1 MLEPGAL
8 DDLVQALRERGH
20 RVVGPTVRDGAIVYD
35 ELESA
40 DDLPRGITDVQE
52 PGGYRL
58 ADRDDDARFAYA
70 SSPHSWKQFLFPAST
85 RLFRSRRTAD
95 GIAFEQPEPPVRPFA
110 FVGVRP
116 CDLQAIAVQDRVF
129 LEGPH
134 VDRDYASRRRG
145 AFVVAVECGSPAATC
160 FCTSFGTG
168 PAAEGAFDLALTE
181 LFDGGHRFLVRSGSE
196 QGAAVLAALPSR
208 PAADADLREA
218 ADVVR
223 HAAEAMQRSVD
234 TTDLQGLLE
243 RSRESSR
250 WDDVAARCLTCANCT
265 LVCPTCFCSS
275 AEDVTSLDG
284 SESERVRRWD
294 TCFSIDHSYI
304 HGGAVRP
311 SGRARYRQWLTHK
324 FGTWIDQFGT
334 SGCVGCG
341 RCIAWCPVGIDVTDE
356 LAALRAA
363 EEVSHADH

>member
-1 MLEPGAL
+1 MGPM
-8 DDLVQALRERGH
+8 VRG
-20 RVVGPTVRDGAIVYD
+20 GAIVYD

-40 DDLPRGITDVQE
+40 DDLPRGVTDVQE

-58 ADRDDDARFAYA
+58 AGRDDDARFAYA

-85 RLFRSRRTAD
+85 RLFRSHRSAD
-95 GIAFEQPEPPVRPFA
+95 GVEFEQPEPPRKPLA

-129 LEGPH
+129 LEGQH

-181 LFDGGHRFLVRSGSE
+181 LLDGGHRFLARAGSE
-196 QGAAVLAALPSR
+196 RGADLLAALPGR
-208 PAADADLREA
+208 PADDADLRAA

-223 HAAEAMQRSVD
+223 HAADAMQRSVD
-234 TTDLQGLLE
+234 TDDLQELLE

-275 AEDVTSLDG
+275 AEDITSLDG

-311 SGRARYRQWLTHK
+311 SSRARYRQWLTHK

-341 RCIAWCPVGIDVTDE
+341 RCIAWCPVGIDVTEE
-356 LAALRAA
+356 LAALRTA